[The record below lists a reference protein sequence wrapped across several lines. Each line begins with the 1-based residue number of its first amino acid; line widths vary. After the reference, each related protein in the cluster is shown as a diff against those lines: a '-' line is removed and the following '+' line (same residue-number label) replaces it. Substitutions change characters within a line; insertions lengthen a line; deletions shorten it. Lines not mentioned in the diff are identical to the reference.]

1 MGLFSIFKKS
11 NTLYFPG
18 CITYFK
24 YPEYFELYKIIFDK
38 LGIGFRLIEKKICS
52 GIDAF
57 EAGYEADARKLAR
70 RNFEIF
76 KEEEITGIITNSPSA
91 YKMFLQNYPEF
102 IPDWN
107 ISVLNIWKII
117 LEKIKDKPR
126 LLKNKANGKAA
137 YQDSCYLGRYC
148 GIYDEPREILKLI
161 GYELKEFPDSRENS
175 MCSGSCGNLPLTNP
189 KIADDIAKEKIL
201 QAKRMKIN
209 KIIVSSLQE
218 YELLKK
224 NSEDEI
230 EILELSE
237 AIGNSLG
244 IGKINKLIEKSENE

>member
-1 MGLFSIFKKS
+1 
-11 NTLYFPG
+11 
-18 CITYFK
+18 
-24 YPEYFELYKIIFDK
+24 
-38 LGIGFRLIEKKICS
+38 
-52 GIDAF
+52 
-57 EAGYEADARKLAR
+57 
-70 RNFEIF
+70 
-76 KEEEITGIITNSPSA
+76 
-91 YKMFLQNYPEF
+91 
-102 IPDWN
+102 
-107 ISVLNIWKII
+107 
-117 LEKIKDKPR
+117 
-126 LLKNKANGKAA
+126 
-137 YQDSCYLGRYC
+137 
-148 GIYDEPREILKLI
+148 
-161 GYELKEFPDSRENS
+161 

-244 IGKINKLIEKSENE
+244 IEKINKLIEKSENE